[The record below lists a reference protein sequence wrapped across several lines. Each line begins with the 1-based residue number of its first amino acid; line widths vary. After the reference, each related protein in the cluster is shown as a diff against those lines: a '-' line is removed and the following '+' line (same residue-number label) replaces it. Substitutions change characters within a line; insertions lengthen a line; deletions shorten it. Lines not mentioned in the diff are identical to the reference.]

1 MLFVGQISLY
11 WVCGGGDGE
20 YDGGDGDDRGG
31 DCGGGGVRRRAQH
44 TVRMNH

>member
-11 WVCGGGDGE
+11 WVCG
-20 YDGGDGDDRGG
+20 GGDGDDRGG
-31 DCGGGGVRRRAQH
+31 DCGGGGVRRRARH